1 MDLLNTIQNDVMK
14 QKEEEAQNIFE
25 RVADVRGFISETRL
39 EPDTSVT
46 IKLCCIS
53 AERLNGGYLVLA
65 SPGSMQARKLCSHQH
80 STHLLTLR
88 RCRRSPTSR
97 NYGVGQQSD
106 KGSFAKANV
115 DFQPGAVYVFRKV
128 DGCRLLRGHRER
140 QCPVRGGGSGKVFEL
155 ELPIKK
161 QKVVETPKRSGKGK
175 SPSAL
180 SCKRAVFPVASGD
193 DISMAMG

>member
-53 AERLNGGYLVLA
+53 AERLNGGYGTRFTGIDASQETVFASTFNALA
-65 SPGSMQARKLCSHQH
+65 D
-80 STHLLTLR
+80 LTPLQKKPYIAELR
-88 RCRRSPTSR
+88 L
-97 NYGVGQQSD
+97 
-106 KGSFAKANV
+106 
-115 DFQPGAVYVFRKV
+115 YVFRKV
-128 DGCRLLRGHRER
+128 DGVGFYADIAKGNVQYE
-140 QCPVRGGGSGKVFEL
+140 GGGSGKVFEL

>member
-1 MDLLNTIQNDVMK
+1 MK

-53 AERLNGGYLVLA
+53 AERLNGGYEEALHRGITVWDSKA
-65 SPGSMQARKLCSHQH
+65 I
-80 STHLLTLR
+80 
-88 RCRRSPTSR
+88 
-97 NYGVGQQSD
+97 

-128 DGCRLLRGHRER
+128 DGVGFYADIAKGNVQYE
-140 QCPVRGGGSGKVFEL
+140 GGGSGKVFEL

>member
-1 MDLLNTIQNDVMK
+1 MK

-53 AERLNGGYLVLA
+53 AERLNGDYGTRFTGIDASQETVFASTFNALA
-65 SPGSMQARKLCSHQH
+65 D
-80 STHLLTLR
+80 LTPLQKKPYIAELR
-88 RCRRSPTSR
+88 
-97 NYGVGQQSD
+97 YGVGFYAD
-106 KGSFAKANV
+106 IAKGNV
-115 DFQPGAVYVFRKV
+115 QY
-128 DGCRLLRGHRER
+128 E
-140 QCPVRGGGSGKVFEL
+140 GGGSGKVFEL